1 MVEDARQF
9 NRTFIMSTVL
19 EASVLDKTRELC
31 ETIIQQ
37 PEFDSV
43 RQRIDQFLINDVAR
57 QQYQELNEQGEH
69 LHHKQQQGVELAK
82 EEIEAFEKKRQDF
95 MSNSVAKGFMEA
107 QDETFKMR
115 DQVAKYVGKTYEL
128 GRVPT
133 EDDFESEC
141 CNEGGCGCG

>member
-43 RQRIDQFLINDVAR
+43 RQRIDQFLVNDVAR

-95 MSNSVAKGFMEA
+95 MSNPVAKGFMEA